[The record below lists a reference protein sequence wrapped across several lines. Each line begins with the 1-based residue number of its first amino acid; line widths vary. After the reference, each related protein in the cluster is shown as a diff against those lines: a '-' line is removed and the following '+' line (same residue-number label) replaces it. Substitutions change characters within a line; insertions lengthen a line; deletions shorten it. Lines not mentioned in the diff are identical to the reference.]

1 MGGPFGHASLTVDM
15 IESTIGHDTHGGH
28 TENLGFKNSVI
39 NCRLEK
45 CMSSGSVCSCC
56 FPLALRFLP
65 LEPLPEVYFARVI
78 PAPRVTGAKSSFAVS
93 FRSFSAGDRKSI
105 LNASFFS
112 RLGLE
117 AAVASVAASAKQKIA
132 VVSKMDTEIEKGI
145 RTSSYSLA

>member
-1 MGGPFGHASLTVDM
+1 MDM
-15 IESTIGHDTHGGH
+15 IESAIGLDTNGRH

-56 FPLALRFLP
+56 FPLTLPFLP
-65 LEPLPEVYFARVI
+65 LEPLPEVYFGRVI
-78 PAPRVTGAKSSFAVS
+78 PAPRVTGAKSSLPVS
-93 FRSFSAGDRKSI
+93 FRSFFAGDKKSI

-117 AAVASVAASAKQKIA
+117 AAVASAMSAKQKSA
-132 VVSKMDTEIEKGI
+132 MASKMDTEIGKGI
-145 RTSSYSLA
+145 RTFPYGLA